1 MGRFIESLYERIVEA
16 VMYQAEMGHHWTAA
30 IIAVGS
36 FIGAIL
42 VLGAV
47 LIGILELF
55 GTKVYFALAIAGAV
69 WYAKVKIAEQFP
81 QEEDDDETETGV

>member
-1 MGRFIESLYERIVEA
+1 MSALLKQLCTR
-16 VMYQAEMGHHWTAA
+16 QKWTAA

-81 QEEDDDETETGV
+81 QDEDDDETETGV

>member
-1 MGRFIESLYERIVEA
+1 MGRFIESLYERILGEVIYRGELG
-16 VMYQAEMGHHWTAA
+16 QHWLAA

-36 FIGAIL
+36 FVGTIVIIGATL
-42 VLGAV
+42 W
-47 LIGILELF
+47 GILALF

-81 QEEDDDETETGV
+81 QDESENETGVE

>member
-16 VMYQAEMGHHWTAA
+16 IMYQAEMGHHWTAA
-30 IIAVGS
+30 VIAVGS
-36 FIGAIL
+36 FVGAIIAIGAIL
-42 VLGAV
+42 W
-47 LIGILELF
+47 GILALF

-81 QEEDDDETETGV
+81 QDEDDETETGV